1 MDIVSTQQQNK
12 IHPHKFALWVA
23 ISAIIMMFAGLT
35 SAYIVKSGAPGWEE
49 VRTPKVFWYSTAV
62 LLISSLTI
70 QASLRAFK
78 QRAMQQ
84 FRTLF
89 LITTILGVAFVIL
102 QWEGFKYLWSH
113 GVRFEGAGAGQ
124 FLYIIFGLHALHV
137 LGGVV
142 ALLVIAAQQFFGKT
156 RSYNATSI
164 EVMSTYWHFVDVLW
178 LYLLIFFIW
187 IG

>member
-23 ISAIIMMFAGLT
+23 IAAIIMMFAGLT

-102 QWEGFKYLWSH
+102 QWEGFKYLWRH
-113 GVRFEGAGAGQ
+113 G
-124 FLYIIFGLHALHV
+124 
-137 LGGVV
+137 
-142 ALLVIAAQQFFGKT
+142 
-156 RSYNATSI
+156 
-164 EVMSTYWHFVDVLW
+164 
-178 LYLLIFFIW
+178 
-187 IG
+187 